1 MMTELTPTNGMTR
14 SLKTEPA
21 LGNCYGDDNP
31 DAWFPEAPQGSA
43 SEKKMQALGMSVTRA
58 IILCKSCPRQAE
70 CLDEGMQPKNLS
82 YGIWGGRL
90 AGERLLLADALGI
103 DYMTKRTGPTGSVIK
118 ASNSERVGKGRHAGS
133 VVLNESEGVT
143 VLEKRKAIGF
153 LRIIKP
159 WIKG

>member
-1 MMTELTPTNGMTR
+1 MTMTESTQTNGTTR
-14 SLKTEPA
+14 SLRTEQV

-31 DAWFPEAPQGSA
+31 DAWFPEAPRGIA
-43 SEKKMQALGMSVTRA
+43 SEKKMQELGMSVTRA

-70 CLDEGMQPKNLS
+70 CLDEGMKPKNLS

-103 DYMTKRTGPTGSVIK
+103 EHMTTGRPKGSVIK
-118 ASNSERVGKGRHAGS
+118 ASNSERVGKGRHKGS
-133 VVLNESEGVT
+133 VVLNESEMVT